1 MQLRARDVTVIIG
14 LVLILALVNW
24 QIAAK
29 ERVLRDGELML
40 LELAPVDPR
49 SLMQGDYMRLDYA
62 IARELYAHAD
72 WPSDGKIIVA
82 NDEHGVARFVRRAE
96 PGAALGAA
104 EHLLRYRRRSGWIR
118 IGTDAF
124 FFQEGTADA
133 YREARFGELRVD
145 ADGEGLLVGLRDR
158 DRHPLG
164 VPATASSTVSSPAE
178 QAPPA
183 LPR

>member
-1 MQLRARDVTVIIG
+1 MKLHARDITVVAG

-29 ERVLRDGELML
+29 ERVLREGELML

-62 IARELYAHAD
+62 ITRALYTHED
-72 WPSDGKIIVA
+72 WPNDGRIVVV
-82 NDEHGVARFVRRAE
+82 NDENGVARFVRRAE
-96 PGAALGAA
+96 PGMALGAA
-104 EHLLRYRRRSGWIR
+104 EHLLRYRRRSGQIR

-124 FFQEGTADA
+124 FFQEGFADF
-133 YREARFGELRVD
+133 YRGAKYGELRVD
-145 ADGEGLLVGLRDR
+145 ADGEGLLIGLRDQ
-158 DRHPLG
+158 DRRPIV
-164 VPATASSTVSSPAE
+164 VPATASSPGE